1 MSCEYEESVDSCGG
15 GTSEEWP
22 SHEVLVFKMLL
33 TPTGAMSILSIRQ
46 SYHFYHSSSTNTR
59 VFKKVSYVSILSH
72 RT

>member
-33 TPTGAMSILSIRQ
+33 TPTYEYSINQ
-46 SYHFYHSSSTNTR
+46 T
-59 VFKKVSYVSILSH
+59 ILPFLPFILNEYS
-72 RT
+72 RF